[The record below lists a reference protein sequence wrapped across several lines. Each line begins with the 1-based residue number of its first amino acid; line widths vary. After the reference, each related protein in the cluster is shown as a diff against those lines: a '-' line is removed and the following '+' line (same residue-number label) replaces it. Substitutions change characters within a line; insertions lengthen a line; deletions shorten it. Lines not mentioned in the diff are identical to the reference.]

1 MFEYGGK
8 NDFGERFDFF
18 EWTAPYYETPK
29 EVYIA
34 LAGLNLNGKTLKS
47 INAIGSCRGV
57 GSKQSLYRIIR
68 QAGIDL
74 EDNWEKTY
82 KHIDKVLV
90 PWELHSCEPLQFAFE
105 DGTSLEILP
114 IEEGGARIGINSI
127 PVGLV
132 DGLNRSNVDMNIFF
146 RELLGRRLSDTN
158 LYVETIST
166 KTINGYT
173 FKRNG
178 GEARIRKEYKIEF
191 SFEGAHKLTLSANSY
206 SWYRIAATGDFWET
220 LGQPDRIPFKRKKE
234 SVKEYE
240 QGEIEITNGIDC
252 GGVFLINATSKND
265 VIEFTDLDC
274 FCISID
280 DVDVET
286 YLAHFLY
293 KYYDPEIQRE
303 LDWEDPGFD
312 WHDNNLYSFDDMKRI
327 LADIREVIKL
337 LREDYDNPVLKPVK
351 AYWVVSNRD
360 ISEEETNNLRRQK
373 VLEAVD
379 FYERFCNRIEKMM
392 KLPGTDIMSFT
403 GP

>member
-1 MFEYGGK
+1 MNLK
-8 NDFGERFDFF
+8 IRKL
-18 EWTAPYYETPK
+18 TPK
-29 EVYIA
+29 EY
-34 LAGLNLNGKTLKS
+34 
-47 INAIGSCRGV
+47 
-57 GSKQSLYRIIR
+57 
-68 QAGIDL
+68 
-74 EDNWEKTY
+74 W
-82 KHIDKVLV
+82 
-90 PWELHSCEPLQFAFE
+90 
-105 DGTSLEILP
+105 
-114 IEEGGARIGINSI
+114 
-127 PVGLV
+127 
-132 DGLNRSNVDMNIFF
+132 
-146 RELLGRRLSDTN
+146 RLM
-158 LYVETIST
+158 
-166 KTINGYT
+166 G
-173 FKRNG
+173 F
-178 GEARIRKEYKIEF
+178 
-191 SFEGAHKLTLSANSY
+191 
-206 SWYRIAATGDFWET
+206 
-220 LGQPDRIPFKRKKE
+220 
-234 SVKEYE
+234 
-240 QGEIEITNGIDC
+240 
-252 GGVFLINATSKND
+252 
-265 VIEFTDLDC
+265 
-274 FCISID
+274 D